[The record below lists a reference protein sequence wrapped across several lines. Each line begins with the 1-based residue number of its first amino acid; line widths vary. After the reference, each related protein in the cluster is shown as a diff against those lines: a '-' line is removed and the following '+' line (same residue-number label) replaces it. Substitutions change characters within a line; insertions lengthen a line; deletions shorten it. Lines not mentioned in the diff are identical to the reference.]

1 MQSQFTHLVS
11 RYWHTLRHLRPVQI
25 YGRAWHRL
33 HRPRVDTRP
42 APDARTASGSWVA
55 PIGHPAA
62 MTGPSAFRFL
72 NRDGH
77 VEDAADWNTPEQDKL
92 WLYNLHYF
100 DDLNAHNADERRDWH
115 RALIERWIAENPAP
129 IGNGWEPY
137 PLSLRIVN
145 WIKWALAGNE
155 LSASARHSLAVQT
168 RYLRQRLEWH
178 LLGNHLFANA
188 KALVFAGFYFDGAE
202 ADQWLDKGLAVL
214 ARELPEQILPDGGH
228 FELSPMYHSILL
240 EDMLDLVNLAD
251 GHAGRIAPAIIANW
265 RETAQRMRAWLAA
278 MCHPDGEISFFND
291 ATFGIAPAPQ
301 LIDAYAERLGLGR
314 AEPPADGV
322 THLKESGYIR
332 VQRGELVVLIDVAR
346 IGPDY
351 IPGHAHADTLS
362 FELSLHG
369 RRVIVNSGIS
379 QYGSGPQRQFERS
392 TAAHSTLEVDGENS
406 SEVWGGFRVARRAR
420 PVGLHVEEGPEAI
433 IIRCSHDGY
442 RWSRQNTIHSRD
454 WRIENGTLSLTDRL
468 SGRFGDAVSRIHLH
482 PDFRA
487 VGTGREAV
495 LLNHG
500 LPSVRCALAV
510 GQLRLSEGQWYPRFN
525 VSIPNVCV
533 EIPMVKNGVTQLTI
547 EWI

>member
-1 MQSQFTHLVS
+1 
-11 RYWHTLRHLRPVQI
+11 
-25 YGRAWHRL
+25 
-33 HRPRVDTRP
+33 
-42 APDARTASGSWVA
+42 
-55 PIGHPAA
+55 
-62 MTGPSAFRFL
+62 MTGPGAFRFL
-72 NRDGH
+72 NREGH
-77 VEDAADWNTPEQDKL
+77 VENAADWNTSEQDKL

-100 DDLNAHNADERRDWH
+100 DDLNAQDAGKRHDWH

-155 LSASARHSLAVQT
+155 LSAAARHSLAVQT

-188 KALVFAGFYFDGAE
+188 KALVFAGLYFDGAE
-202 ADQWLDKGLAVL
+202 ADQWLDKGLAIL

-240 EDMLDLVNLAD
+240 EDMLDLVNLA
-251 GHAGRIAPAIIANW
+251 ATYNGRTAPAIIANW
-265 RETAQRMRAWLAA
+265 RETAQRMRFWLAA

-301 LIDAYAERLGLGR
+301 LIDAYARRLGLGR
-314 AEPPADGV
+314 AEPPAEGV

-332 VQRGELVVLIDVAR
+332 VQRGDLVVLIDVGR

-392 TAAHSTLEVDGENS
+392 TAAQSTLEVDGENS

-420 PVGLHVEEGPEAI
+420 PVGLAI
-433 IIRCSHDGY
+433 TEQGDAITIECAHDGY
-442 RWSRQNTIHSRD
+442 HRLNGRVTHQRRWQIRGPSLSITDTITGSFESAVVRFNFAPGLQPAATVTAEDGSRS
-454 WRIENGTLSLTDRL
+454 GTLVENDERRVAWQLAGGDGRIVEGHFFPEFGRRQTNHCLTVVLTRRECAMTL
-468 SGRFGDAVSRIHLH
+468 S
-482 PDFRA
+482 
-487 VGTGREAV
+487 
-495 LLNHG
+495 
-500 LPSVRCALAV
+500 
-510 GQLRLSEGQWYPRFN
+510 W
-525 VSIPNVCV
+525 
-533 EIPMVKNGVTQLTI
+533 
-547 EWI
+547 